1 MTTMEKAQPPGR
13 REPVPIPSDMKAF
26 NRALIQEFRATGG
39 QLSGPMAGRS
49 LLLLTTT
56 GVRSGRPQT
65 VVVGY
70 GRQGDRFVV
79 IASDNGAASHPAW
92 YRNLVAK
99 PTATV
104 EVGLE
109 KFEARASTARPD
121 ERERLTEFVP
131 YLRRQQ
137 ALTSREIPIVV
148 LERLT
153 GK

>member
-1 MTTMEKAQPPGR
+1 MTAMAKDQPSGR
-13 REPVPIPSDMKAF
+13 REPVQIPSDMKAF

-79 IASDNGAASHPAW
+79 IASNNGAASHPVW

-104 EVGLE
+104 EVGPA
-109 KFEARASTARPD
+109 KFEARARTARPD
-121 ERERLTEFVP
+121 EREQLTEFVP
-131 YLRRQQ
+131 YLPRQQ
-137 ALTSREIPIVV
+137 ALTTREIPIVV
-148 LERLT
+148 LDRVS
-153 GK
+153 G